1 MGGMEGMED
10 MPISYDARLVD
21 GKAARGL
28 KELVP
33 GEPWLGRQASRE
45 SLV

>member
-1 MGGMEGMED
+1 MGAMEGMEGMED

-21 GKAARGL
+21 GKAARALRNSCPGSLGL
-28 KELVP
+28 
-33 GEPWLGRQASRE
+33 AE